1 MGYGVSIMTRVRRI
15 GFAILLSLSLAHSVA
30 AAIAGPREIAEATA
44 AQWNEA
50 FRKGRIE
57 DILSLYADNALLL
70 QPSGQVSR
78 TPKEIAEFWK
88 GVIER
93 KSSEYRINVV
103 DARIEKDGS
112 IVTTLQFSRQQNPA
126 NSGRTMKYNYDGE
139 LLNVFKRQPDGT
151 WKAQV
156 QRWN

>member
-1 MGYGVSIMTRVRRI
+1 MTRARRFWF
-15 GFAILLSLSLAHSVA
+15 GFLLSVSLAQSAFGAV
-30 AAIAGPREIAEATA
+30 AGPREIAEATA

-50 FRKGRIE
+50 FRKGRVE
-57 DILSLYADNALLL
+57 DILSLYAENAMLL

-78 TPKEIAEFWK
+78 TPKEIREFWQRL
-88 GVIER
+88 IAR
-93 KSSEYRINVV
+93 KNGEYRINVI

-112 IVTTLQFSRQQNPA
+112 LVTTLQLSRRQNLY
-126 NSGRTMKYNYDGE
+126 NSGQAVKYNDDGE
-139 LLNVFKRQPDGT
+139 LRNVFRRQADGA